1 VASSFAYYTSLYFG
15 AIFANLG
22 IYLPFMPIWLSWR
35 GMTAFEI
42 AVLTSAPLLARVLAT
57 PLIGIWSDTRQDHRS
72 VLIEGSWIAV
82 ASAFFLLFAHGF
94 WSILM
99 LILVLQLAIQSLIPL
114 AEAKSLSGAQKLG
127 LDYGRMRLWG
137 SLAFIGANI
146 IGGFII
152 ASYGG
157 GSVAVMMLATAIIIA
172 IAAHSLPYNPEVQHT
187 KRQNFRDG
195 LHEARSLLSQRWFLL
210 PLLAAGL
217 IQSSHAIYYVFGAL
231 HWRATGIS
239 DSWIGIL
246 WALGVIIEAFF
257 FSMSNRIVARVGAIG
272 LIVIGGIGAMVRWTI
287 MAFDPPFWALFPLQC
302 LHALTF
308 AATHL
313 GTLHLIQTH
322 VPPER
327 SGAAQ
332 SANAALGSGIL
343 MGLTTFFAG
352 LMYDQLA
359 AASYAVM
366 AGFAGLGLIF
376 ALMLPAYLQPAQSKE
391 KIITVVKS

>member
-1 VASSFAYYTSLYFG
+1 MANSFAYYTSLYFG
-15 AIFANLG
+15 AVFANLG

-42 AVLTSAPLLARVLAT
+42 AVLTSAPLLARVVAT
-57 PLIGIWSDTRQDHRS
+57 PLIGIWSDTRGDHRLAL
-72 VLIEGSWIAV
+72 VGGSWIAV
-82 ASAFFLLFAHGF
+82 ASAFVLLFAHGF
-94 WSILM
+94 WSILL

-114 AEAKSLSGAQKLG
+114 AEAKSLAGAQKLG

-137 SLAFIGANI
+137 SLAFINANI

-157 GSVAVMMLATAIIIA
+157 GSVAVMMLATAILIA
-172 IAAHSLPYNPEVQHT
+172 LAAHSLPYNPDAQQT
-187 KRQNFRDG
+187 KRQSFRTG
-195 LHEARSLLSQRWFLL
+195 FCEARSLLSQRWFLL

-239 DSWIGIL
+239 DNWIGML
-246 WALGVIIEAFF
+246 WALGVIIEAAF
-257 FSMSNRIVARVGAIG
+257 FSMSNRIVERIGATG
-272 LIVIGGIGAMVRWTI
+272 LIVIGGVGAMVRWTI

-313 GTLHLIQTH
+313 GTVKLIQTQ

-343 MGLTTFFAG
+343 MGLTTFFSG
-352 LMYDQLA
+352 FIYEQLA
-359 AASYAVM
+359 AASYVVM
-366 AGFAGLGLIF
+366 AGLAGLGLIF
-376 ALMLPAYLQPAQSKE
+376 ALMLPAYLQAAQSNA
-391 KIITVVKS
+391 KIITMRKS